1 MDKISMR
8 IISKVGLLLVVIG
21 FFMPI
26 TCNMNGF
33 KLAENSS
40 NYGGSAILTIG
51 LYGIFVFS
59 CMGCVLL
66 LLLLMKKAISY
77 KLDWVAIIGV
87 AASVIV
93 VFAKIGSKDILGRN
107 KYQSGAYL
115 IIAGLIVAVVFA
127 ILALVKKG
135 KHRKR

>member
-33 KLAENSS
+33 KLVENSS
-40 NYGGSAILTIG
+40 NYGGSAILTMG

-93 VFAKIGSKDILGRN
+93 VFAKIDNSIGRT

-115 IIAGLIVAVVFA
+115 IIAGLIVAIVFA
-127 ILALVKKG
+127 ILALGKK
-135 KHRKR
+135 RKK